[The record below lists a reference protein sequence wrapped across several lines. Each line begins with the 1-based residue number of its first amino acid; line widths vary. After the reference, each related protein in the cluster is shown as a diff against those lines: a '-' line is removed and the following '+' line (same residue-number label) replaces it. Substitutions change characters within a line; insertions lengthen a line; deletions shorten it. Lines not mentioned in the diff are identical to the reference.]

1 MPLLPLPSPLPDPNP
16 EAREFL
22 LTADFGE
29 PPSPPDVD
37 YFLRMLDR
45 DLPAAYVQSLK
56 VGGGYELLRGDAA
69 VAARVARMVSSWDR
83 ATLAGY
89 ATIGQ
94 KARGWVYLYRAT
106 SAAGPGKV
114 KAGTIVGTKDRRGFR
129 TQSDVEFGDNDVG
142 PLPVAVEAV
151 LPGIEYNVDGEQQVA
166 YGDAIPGEIDTIWL
180 LLEAPDLWDTSIKVR
195 NPGPMEG
202 GQEPQLEQLAR
213 DRGIAPRLE
222 GESVDAFRLRI
233 KSIIRALTPTGIEAS
248 VNAIL
253 RRWSPYF
260 SCAVIDSWD
269 WQLQTGY
276 DCPIP
281 AAPHFPSTTF
291 VYDDPRPPEPR
302 NRWLTHEGANGGE
315 FYLVLPQLP
324 CLQDQAFFLADPAVT
339 PADRAT
345 PGTDGGRRAASFLS
359 LPADLPAEVLRWGLG
374 AGDAAAAG
382 TYSACVKLA
391 NDLRAGGVG
400 VQPLLDGLA

>member
-1 MPLLPLPSPLPDPNP
+1 MPFLPLPSPSPLPDP
-16 EAREFL
+16 EAREFI

-29 PPSPPDVD
+29 PPPPPDAD

-45 DLPAAYVQSLK
+45 DLPSAYVAGLK
-56 VGGGYELLRGDAA
+56 SGGGYELLRGDAA
-69 VAARVARMVSSWDR
+69 VAARVAQMVHTWDR

-94 KARGWVYLYRAT
+94 KARGWVYLWRDTAV
-106 SAAGPGKV
+106 AGRGTV
-114 KAGTIVGTKDRRGFR
+114 KAGTVVGTSDRRGFR
-129 TQSDVEFGDNDVG
+129 TMSDVFFEDTALG
-142 PLPVAVEAV
+142 PIAVQVEAL
-151 LPGIEYNVDGEQQVA
+151 LPGLEYNVDGEQPVA
-166 YGDAIPGEIDTIWL
+166 FGDAIPGQIDTVWL
-180 LLEAPDLWDTSIKVR
+180 LLEDPELFDTSIRVR
-195 NPGPMEG
+195 NPGPMQG

-213 DRGIAPRLE
+213 DRNLAPRQH

-233 KSIIRALTPTGIEAS
+233 KTIIRAVTPAGIEAS
-248 VNAIL
+248 VNAVL
-253 RRWSPYF
+253 RRWSPFF
-260 SCAVIDSWD
+260 SCSVIDSWD

-281 AAPHFPSTTF
+281 MAPRFPPTTF
-291 VYDDPRPPEPR
+291 VYDDPRPPMPQ

-324 CLQDQAFFLADPAVT
+324 CLQDQAFFLGDPAVT

-345 PGTDGGRRAASFLS
+345 PGTDGGRRAASFLG
-359 LPADLPAEVLRWGLG
+359 LPPDLPDEVLPWGLG
-374 AGDAAAAG
+374 AGDAARAGVYAA
-382 TYSACVKLA
+382 AVNLA